1 MDQAGIKEVCDAI
14 ITRPGFKQF
23 MSGEIARQLKEAN
36 KPKKETAISK
46 SAGKRETAVK
56 K

>member
-1 MDQAGIKEVCDAI
+1 MDQAGIQEVCDSI

-23 MSGEIARQLKEAN
+23 MSGEISRQLKEAE
-36 KPKKETAISK
+36 KSKKETAVSK
-46 SAGKRETAVK
+46 PAAKREKAVK

>member
-23 MSGEIARQLKEAN
+23 MSGEIARQLKET
-36 KPKKETAISK
+36 KPKKETATLK
-46 SAGKRETAVK
+46 PAMKREKAVK